1 MGENTNSNKGRPRK
15 TPASK
20 IKVKEKQIKRSIPK
34 GNKAT
39 AILYGTRGLKEQ
51 AIRAAIAYHK
61 ENPSETIDDVLLY
74 RFGVTIG
81 QRKSWVAMCHLREV
95 WDEHHK
101 DTARLALLPAKIND
115 PHKYD
120 EDNRIKLMRR
130 VLNGLREDVET
141 SYIDHALAKYGEGI
155 DTQHFYRWL
164 KHYDG
169 MTWELRGL
177 QTVLEATTHQG
188 RPISYECK
196 GLDCPELEQITA
208 LLGMIHLYSTPQP
221 ISKNNVPI
229 GPVKGQGIE
238 FGFMDR
244 DACLQMVGLSHRA
257 WWMMTNREG
266 MLHDAWMVAVGKR
279 DRAMTEARQDVR
291 AKLKLLVDDAMVL
304 AMTPNVVT
312 HTEKTVQTR
321 FDKFG
326 NEIEMVE
333 TVREKTQQAPD
344 PKFIPYVHKFLGEA
358 PKEEVQQSQHY
369 IIYEEAANETRLEV
383 IGTEQEQTVEEL
395 EARRLERKSEV
406 LGSAIAIERVF
417 NADTPREREA
427 AEDV

>member
-1 MGENTNSNKGRPRK
+1 MAKSKGIRK
-15 TPASK
+15 VPASAV
-20 IKVKEKQIKRSIPK
+20 KVKEKQVKRSIPR

-61 ENPSETIDDVLLY
+61 ENPEQTLDDVFLY
-74 RFGVTIG
+74 KFGITIG
-81 QRKSWVAMCHLREV
+81 QRKSWVKIIGLTDFYNDHLREM
-95 WDEHHK
+95 
-101 DTARLALLPAKIND
+101 ARKTLILPTVRD

-130 VLNGLREDVET
+130 VLNGLREDPET
-141 SYIDHALAKYGEGI
+141 SFIAQAVERYGEGI
-155 DTQHFYRWL
+155 DTAHFYSWL
-164 KHYDG
+164 KSYDG
-169 MTWELRGL
+169 MTWELRGT
-177 QTVLEATTHQG
+177 QAVLEATTHLG
-188 RPISYECK
+188 RPLSYFCD

-208 LLGMIHLYSTPQP
+208 LMGMIHLYSTPQS
-221 ISKNNVPI
+221 ISRNKALV
-229 GPVKGQGIE
+229 GPVKGQAIE

-257 WWMMTNREG
+257 WWMMTNRDG

-312 HTEKTVQTR
+312 HSEKVVQTQ

-326 NEIEMVE
+326 NEIGMVE
-333 TVREKTQQAPD
+333 TVRHKTQEAPD

-358 PKEEVQQSQHY
+358 PREEAQQSQHY

-406 LGSAIAIERVF
+406 LGSTVAIERVF
-417 NADTPREREA
+417 NPDAPREREA

>member
-1 MGENTNSNKGRPRK
+1 MAKSKGARK
-15 TPASK
+15 VPAST
-20 IKVKEKQIKRSIPK
+20 IKVKEKQVKRSIPK

-74 RFGVTIG
+74 RFGITMG
-81 QRKSWVAMCHLREV
+81 QRKAWVAMCHLRGV
-95 WDEHHK
+95 WDDHHK
-101 DTARLALLPAKIND
+101 ETARLALLPAKIND

-141 SYIDHALAKYGEGI
+141 AYIDHALAKYGEGI

-164 KHYDG
+164 KAYDG
-169 MTWELRGL
+169 MTWELRGT
-177 QTVLEATTHQG
+177 QAVLEATTHQG
-188 RPISYECK
+188 RPISYDCT
-196 GLDCPELEQITA
+196 GLDCPEIEQITA
-208 LLGMIHLYSTPQP
+208 LMGMIHLYSTPQS
-221 ISKNNVPI
+221 ISRNKAAV
-229 GPVKGQGIE
+229 GPVKGQGVQ

-244 DACLQMVGLSHRA
+244 EECLQAVGLSHRA

-266 MLHDAWMVAVGKR
+266 MFQEAWAVAVGKR

-312 HTEKTVQTR
+312 HSEKTVQTQ

-326 NEIEMVE
+326 NEVGMVE
-333 TVREKTQQAPD
+333 TVRHKTQEAPD

-358 PKEEVQQSQHY
+358 PREEVQQSQHY

-383 IGTEQEQTVEEL
+383 IGSEQQQTVEEL

-406 LGSAIAIERVF
+406 LGGGEVLERIF
-417 NADTPREREA
+417 NPDSPKERSE